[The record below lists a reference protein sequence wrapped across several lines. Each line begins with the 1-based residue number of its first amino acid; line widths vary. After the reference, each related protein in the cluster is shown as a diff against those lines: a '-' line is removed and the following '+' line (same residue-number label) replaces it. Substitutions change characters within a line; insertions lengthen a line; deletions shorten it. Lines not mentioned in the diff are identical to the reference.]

1 MKNHKWIKIVICLVL
16 SVCLLDSARINVSAE
31 RVNADYGD
39 FIRGVDL
46 SNLDMVEELG
56 GVFYENGVKKDAMEI
71 LKEHGANYVRLKLW
85 VDPYDR
91 EGNSYGG
98 GGNDYETTLSLA
110 QRAKRIGMKVLID
123 FHLSDFWADPGTQ
136 TKPKAWTDLSYSAL
150 KTTLHQYMKAT
161 MDDFVSDGV
170 IPDMVQIGNE
180 TSSGILWDDGKV
192 GSGNEDFTQL
202 AELVNEAI
210 EGVRESVGD
219 QTQIILH
226 LDNGGSYSLYQWW
239 FDGITGCGIDLDF
252 DIIGLSYY
260 PMWHGTMDELQ
271 YNMNDI
277 GREYNKDV
285 LIVETAY
292 GWTTAD
298 GDGLG
303 SSFSG
308 TDAQTAG
315 YEASVQGQTDFMTD
329 LESVIL
335 NVPNNRGLGFFYW
348 EPAWL
353 PVKGANWGTK
363 AGAEYIGDSGTLSN
377 PWDNLTLFNFNGN
390 VLDSVDILN
399 APEANLVTNPGF
411 ETDGGY
417 TNQPSGWNVWYT
429 DSTPGYTIK
438 TEEGYAYSG
447 DYKLTFWNDSDYSC
461 SVYQTITG
469 LENGTYSLSAW
480 IMSNGGQNTC
490 QIYAKN
496 YGGNEV
502 NEKLPVSDINWN
514 KITIND
520 IEVTNGQCE
529 IGLYADANG
538 GDWCN
543 MDHVIFRKK

>member
-1 MKNHKWIKIVICLVL
+1 VL
-16 SVCLLDSARINVSAE
+16 TACLLASARIHVPAE
-31 RVNADYGD
+31 RVNADYSD
-39 FIRGVDL
+39 FIRGADL

-56 GVFYENGVKKDAMEI
+56 GVFYENGVRKDAMEI
-71 LKEHGANYVRLKLW
+71 LKNHGLNYVRLKLW
-85 VDPYDR
+85 ADPYDR

-98 GGNDYETTLSLA
+98 GGNDYETTLALA
-110 QRAKRIGMKVLID
+110 QRAKRLGMKVLID

-150 KTTLHQYMKAT
+150 KTTLRQYMKAT

-170 IPDMVQIGNE
+170 VPDMVQIGNE

-210 EGVRESVGD
+210 KGVRESAGN
-219 QTQIILH
+219 QAKIILH

-239 FDGITGCGIDLDF
+239 FGGITGCGIDLDF
-252 DIIGLSYY
+252 DIIGLTYY

-277 GREYNKDV
+277 SREYNKDV

-303 SSFSG
+303 SSFSE
-308 TDAQTAG
+308 TDAVTAG
-315 YEASVQGQTDFMTD
+315 YEASVQGQIDFMTD

-335 NVPNNRGLGFFYW
+335 NVPNDRGLGFFYW

-363 AGAEYIGDSGTLSN
+363 AGAEYIDDSGALSN
-377 PWDNLTLFNFNGN
+377 PWDNLTLFDFNGN
-390 VLDSVDILN
+390 VLDSVNILN
-399 APEANLVTNPGF
+399 APETNLITNPGF
-411 ETDGGY
+411 ETNGGY
-417 TNQPSGWNVWYT
+417 TNQPSGWNVWYSE
-429 DSTPGYTIK
+429 STPYYTIK
-438 TEEGYAYSG
+438 TEAGYAYSG

-461 SVYQTITG
+461 SIYQTITG

-496 YGGNEV
+496 YGGSEV
-502 NEKLPVSDINWN
+502 NAKVPVSDINWN
-514 KITIND
+514 KVTVDGIK
-520 IEVTNGQCE
+520 VTNGQCE

-543 MDHVIFRKK
+543 IDHIIFRKK